1 MNIKD
6 IHNLAD
12 IFDNKINI
20 YKDSCDFILKSDTK
34 HSEELFLLMLGIS
47 DSLESLSLLSKVN
60 KMRDCYAISRM
71 IYETVI
77 NVLYI
82 SATNFEAMED
92 MIKYTDEKSKHDSA
106 RSITTDKE
114 AVFITFDGEK
124 HSVGFTKNNPI
135 KMKGDPRSWTNQN
148 IDKRINIINK
158 KYGDTVSRFLQ
169 LAHLTIYR
177 TSSDIIHGTLY
188 GARHMLGIVNQKDS
202 TFSLEGMITHNHSVI
217 ITLMLTVSQCIY
229 SIIYAFNKEIKGIDK
244 FEKEYEKLLQEYL
257 KEGQEV
263 LSKVKTE

>member
-1 MNIKD
+1 MDIKD

-12 IFDNKINI
+12 IFDNKVRI
-20 YKDSCDFILKSDTK
+20 YKKACDFILKSDTK

-47 DSLESLSLLSKVN
+47 DSLESLSFLSKIN

-82 SATNFEAMED
+82 SATDFKAMED
-92 MIKYTDEKSKHDSA
+92 MIKYTEEKSKHDSA
-106 RSITTDKE
+106 RSIATDKE
-114 AVFITFDGEK
+114 TVFITFDGK
-124 HSVGFTKNNPI
+124 LHTVGFAKNNPI
-135 KMKGDPRSWTNQN
+135 KMKGDPRTWTNQN

-188 GARHMLGIVNQKDS
+188 GSRHMLGIVNKKDS
-202 TFSLEGMITHNHSVI
+202 SFSIEGMITHNHSVI
-217 ITLMLTVSQCIY
+217 ITLMLTISQCIY
-229 SIIYAFNKEIKGIDK
+229 SILYAFNKEIEGIK
-244 FEKEYEKLLQEYL
+244 EFEKDYEDLLQRYL
-257 KEGQEV
+257 KNGQEV
-263 LSKVKTE
+263 LSKIEQ